1 MIKDEIIVNKI
12 FPPLD
17 DLYILLK
24 QMQKA
29 LKTEI
34 DDNDYV
40 VGRKQLY
47 FIFMHETMHA
57 FITRKAHW
65 IYNLPEDETDFTD
78 EVVARIVIDDLIKEL
93 NIYEKVD
100 LIYDNH
106 INHRKELPKYGYN
119 LTPNQ
124 YDGIEKEYYNKY
136 STERDI
142 DGFCHYVHDQYKKLG
157 IRRKEDFSYKQ
168 N

>member
-1 MIKDEIIVNKI
+1 MLKDEIIVNKI

-34 DDNDYV
+34 DDNDYI

-57 FITRKAHW
+57 FVTRKARW
-65 IYNLPEDETDFTD
+65 IYDLSEDETDF
-78 EVVARIVIDDLIKEL
+78 
-93 NIYEKVD
+93 Y
-100 LIYDNH
+100 
-106 INHRKELPKYGYN
+106 
-119 LTPNQ
+119 
-124 YDGIEKEYYNKY
+124 
-136 STERDI
+136 
-142 DGFCHYVHDQYKKLG
+142 
-157 IRRKEDFSYKQ
+157 
-168 N
+168 

>member
-1 MIKDEIIVNKI
+1 MIKDKIIVNKI

-24 QMQKA
+24 KMQKA

-65 IYNLPEDETDFTD
+65 IYNLSEDETDFID
-78 EVVARIVIDDLIKEL
+78 EVVARIIIDDLIKEL
-93 NIYEKVD
+93 NIYM
-100 LIYDNH
+100 
-106 INHRKELPKYGYN
+106 
-119 LTPNQ
+119 
-124 YDGIEKEYYNKY
+124 
-136 STERDI
+136 
-142 DGFCHYVHDQYKKLG
+142 
-157 IRRKEDFSYKQ
+157 RR
-168 N
+168 